1 MQNGYTPA
9 FVASHNGY
17 TEIVALL
24 LANKADINATE
35 KVQQFKLFEYV

>member
-9 FVASHNGY
+9 LVASLFGY

-24 LANKADINATE
+24 LANNADINATE
-35 KVQQFKLFEYV
+35 KVQQFKLFDYV